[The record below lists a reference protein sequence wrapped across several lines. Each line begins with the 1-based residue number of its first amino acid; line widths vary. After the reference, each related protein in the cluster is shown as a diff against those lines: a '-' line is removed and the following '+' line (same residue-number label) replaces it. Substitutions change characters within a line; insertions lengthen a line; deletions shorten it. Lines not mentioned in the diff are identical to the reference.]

1 MSDALSAE
9 QLRRK
14 ISAICLSLPE
24 AQTAPRLSAHSKFSV
39 AGRTF
44 AYYLVDHHGDGR
56 LALACKAAPGAQAGL
71 VAADPTRF
79 FIPPYLG
86 AKGWIGYDFGAARA
100 DWREVR
106 ELITGSYC
114 LVAPRRLAAAIG
126 ASAPE

>member
-1 MSDALSAE
+1 MDDAFSAE

-24 AQTAPRLSAHSKFSV
+24 AKAAPRLNAHSQFSV
-39 AGRTF
+39 VGRTF

-56 LALACKAAPGAQAGL
+56 LALVSKAAPGAQAGL
-71 VAADPTRF
+71 VAANPKRY
-79 FIPPYLG
+79 FIPAYLG

-114 LVAPRRLAAAIG
+114 MVAPRRLAAAIG
-126 ASAPE
+126 APTPE